1 MNGDFFLR
9 KLRRLEMGMGM
20 GMGNWE
26 KGWGEARR

>member
-20 GMGNWE
+20 GNWE